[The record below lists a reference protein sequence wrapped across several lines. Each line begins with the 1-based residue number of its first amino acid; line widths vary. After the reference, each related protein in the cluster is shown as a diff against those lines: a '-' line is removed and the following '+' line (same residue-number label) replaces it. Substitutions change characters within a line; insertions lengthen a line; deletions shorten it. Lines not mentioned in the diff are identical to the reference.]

1 VNCFK
6 TYGRIGFFHGG
17 ATLQELVTPVVIA
30 RWPKKARKSGVGLK
44 PLGQITSLSPKVE
57 IAPGSG
63 EKDLLGSV
71 DENLLSRKVMV
82 KVVVPASGKALF
94 KAKSAVIVEP
104 GGETQVADLER
115 VKGAEAKMGTE
126 LQLQALDADDEEILD
141 RQTVTLQVELDEWF

>member
-1 VNCFK
+1 
-6 TYGRIGFFHGG
+6 
-17 ATLQELVTPVVIA
+17 
-30 RWPKKARKSGVGLK
+30 
-44 PLGQITSLSPKVE
+44 
-57 IAPGSG
+57 
-63 EKDLLGSV
+63 
-71 DENLLSRKVMV
+71 V

-94 KAKSAVIVEP
+94 KAKSAVMVEP